1 MKNFYVVARVNGV
14 DKNIASDCLKYGIKL
29 SEQENRI
36 IELNSSTKRGI
47 QAFLSPKDSPL
58 YLNEEFECI
67 RVLTKGLT
75 AIVFNK
81 ICEGTELIDNF
92 VVDIENYNIGDY
104 EIPEAIICSSILPDN
119 LFPYNK
125 ILDKPLLVQNSREFY
140 YEKCINEI
148 LETDM
153 FTKYELYQTLLILGD
168 QKKVLNVEKYQSVK
182 VYTDPISNKRYTKRS
197 S

>member
-1 MKNFYVVARVNGV
+1 MQDLYIYV

-29 SEQENRI
+29 SEQENRV

-104 EIPEAIICSSILPDN
+104 ELPEAIICSSILPDN

-148 LETDM
+148 LETHM